1 MARYQPQFK
10 QQIASS
16 CPADEVLYGGAAG
29 GGKTFWMLN
38 EAIDTCRTE
47 PGADCILF
55 RRTFPEL
62 TPIIRE
68 SKALILKNEAD
79 YKVKDYTWEFRN
91 IGPNGKSS
99 ILRFA
104 HLNEYDDIYK
114 YQGPSFDWIGFD
126 EGTHFIPD
134 MGDRVGQITYLM
146 SRNRSTLPD
155 GWPRLRIA
163 SNPGNIG
170 HKWMLENYIRPTSE
184 ATLLAYFDFESK
196 EWKAYPQ
203 GTCGRVKPYTVWR
216 NEPDE
221 EHLAL
226 GVEPRT
232 RCFIPATV
240 DDNKYIDAG
249 YKAALLRLPET
260 KKNALLYG
268 DWDSYEGQFFA
279 EFKIDTHVV
288 DPISPPAHWRKWRAL
303 DWGYADPL
311 ACLWLTINPEDNQII
326 VYRELY
332 RSGLHDAEA
341 TSLIRAMTP
350 DDEHIDYTIADPTMW
365 RGDSN
370 NAMLTKAMIYQ
381 QHGVPLLPGTNAR
394 VDGWSRVRDLLAIN
408 PETQK
413 PGMVFTRNCDHLIDS
428 IPTLV
433 HSDSKPEDLED
444 KGADSHCADALRYGV
459 MSRGSIAPRKAIPIH
474 AGRFRG

>member
-1 MARYQPQFK
+1 MTRYQPQFK
-10 QQIASS
+10 QQIAHD
-16 CPADEVLYGGAAG
+16 CPADEILYGGAAG
-29 GGKTFWMLN
+29 GGKTAWLLN
-38 EAIDTCRTE
+38 EAIAVCREE
-47 PGADCILF
+47 PGASCILF

-62 TPIIRE
+62 GKIVRD
-68 SKALILKNEAD
+68 SRVQILKNEAEL
-79 YKVKDYTWEFRN
+79 KQKDYLWTFHN
-91 IGPNGKSS
+91 VGANGKPS
-99 ILRFA
+99 ILRFG
-104 HLNEYDDIYK
+104 HLNEYDDIHK
-114 YQGPSFDWIGFD
+114 YQGDEFDWIGFD

-134 MGDRVGQITYLM
+134 MGDRVGQITYLI
-146 SRNRSTLPD
+146 SRNRTTLPD
-155 GWPRLRIA
+155 GWPRIRIA

-170 HKWMLENYIRPTSE
+170 HKWMLEKFVRPTGE
-184 ATLLAYFDFESK
+184 ARLLAYFDFDAGG
-196 EWKAYPQ
+196 WRAYPP
-203 GTCGRVKPYTVWR
+203 GTRGKVKPYVVWR
-216 NEPDE
+216 PDTTE
-221 EHLAL
+221 EYLSL

-240 DDNKYIDAG
+240 EDNRYIDAG
-249 YKAALLRLPET
+249 YKAALLALPET

-288 DPISPPAHWRKWRAL
+288 DPISPPSHWRKWRAL

-311 ACLWLTINPEDNQII
+311 ACLWLTINPENNQVI

-341 TSLIRAMTP
+341 TSLIKSMTP
-350 DDEHIDYTIADPTMW
+350 DDEHIDFTIADPTMW

-370 NAMLTKAMIYQ
+370 NAALTKAMIYQ

-394 VDGWSRVRDLLAIN
+394 VDGWARLRDLFAIN
-408 PETQK
+408 PETQQ
-413 PGMVFTRNCDHLIDS
+413 PGLVITRNCDRLIDS

-444 KGADSHCADALRYGV
+444 KGADSHGCDALRYAC

-474 AGRFRG
+474 AGRFRV